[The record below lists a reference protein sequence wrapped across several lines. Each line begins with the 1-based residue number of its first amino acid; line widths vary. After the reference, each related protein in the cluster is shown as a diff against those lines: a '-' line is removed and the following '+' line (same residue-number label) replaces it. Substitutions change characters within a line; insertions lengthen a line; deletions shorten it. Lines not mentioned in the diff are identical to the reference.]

1 MNILRFLSGLYYA
14 GMVLVLSGIIMH
26 LADISGAQWVFATGL
41 IPVLGIR
48 LYNFIISAPHRKRLN
63 GILMTSAV
71 FLAAAVFAIYHDR
84 SYWIIFVAVSAV
96 LDGYVSFRKFT

>member
-14 GMVLVLSGIIMH
+14 GMVLVISGIIMH
-26 LADISGAQWVFATGL
+26 LADITGALWVFAIGL

-48 LYNFIISAPHRKRLN
+48 IYNFIIAAPHRKRLN

-71 FLAAAVFAIYHDR
+71 FLAAAVFAIYYDR
-84 SYWIIFVAVSAV
+84 SYWIIFVAISAV
-96 LDGYVSFRKFT
+96 LDGYTSFRKFT